1 MLDCPPNQDLITDA
15 LSSDPE
21 AKQRLVEAMQDFA
34 TLHEE
39 KEKVEAAEREERGE
53 EGGVSQGTVMDE
65 DGEELE
71 REKCE
76 GDVAERIRRMLDRL
90 KRG

>member
-1 MLDCPPNQDLITDA
+1 MLDNSPNQDIVTTA

-39 KEKVEAAEREERGE
+39 KEKVEKAEREEAGGE
-53 EGGVSQGTVMDE
+53 SQGTVMDE

-71 REKCE
+71 REKGD
-76 GDVAERIRRMLDRL
+76 GDVAERIRSMLDRL